1 MAIPKS
7 TDKKINKIGQVLKK
21 FANKENITFCFEGEE
36 ISLEEVFSA
45 SGFLTLFLADAKELY
60 EKVAN
65 GLYTH
70 KELMEPISGAT
81 AQKAKKARKMP
92 QELFEAESA
101 YLASQPTPYRFP
113 ILFVQKDKTY
123 VSAVPF
129 VDPKKKAAMLTLTGF
144 AVESLLEYAKTYKND
159 KSLLIDGMVP
169 IEPLFDKISMDI
181 QAKKI
186 KIHPK
191 SMLAELEGGNVNTVE
206 VNPENIPEVTLRQEQ
221 EVLQQA
227 AQKAKEPVVQQVLS
241 DEDKD
246 FASQIDSLF

>member
-70 KELMEPISGAT
+70 KELMEPISAGGT

-92 QELFEAESA
+92 QELFEAEMA
-101 YLASQPTPYRFP
+101 YLSSQPTPFRFP

-169 IEPLFDKISMDI
+169 IEPLFEKISMDI

-191 SMLAELEGGNVNTVE
+191 SMLAELEGSNNNIE
-206 VNPENIPEVTLRQEQ
+206 FKPENVPEVTLEQEK

-227 AQKAKEPVVQQVLS
+227 AQKAKEPVVQVLS
-241 DEDKD
+241 EEDRD
-246 FASQIDSLF
+246 FANQIDSLF